1 MTAQSMPPPA
11 QHPSTGSERVGVP
24 HVPAWILGC
33 LALLAAALG
42 GWMALA
48 AEDATMTV
56 TIPFLIEGN
65 WAATEVRE
73 FWAPVLLIGGG
84 LVAAVLFGLAGI
96 AGFRARAGRLLPS
109 IAALLAVVGIAAI
122 VAGVVVLL

>member
-1 MTAQSMPPPA
+1 
-11 QHPSTGSERVGVP
+11 VP
-24 HVPAWILGC
+24 HVLAWVLG
-33 LALLAAALG
+33 LVALLAAALG

-56 TIPFLIEGN
+56 TIPFLVDGN
-65 WAATEVRE
+65 WAATELRE

-84 LVAAVLFGLAGI
+84 LVAVVLFGLAGI
-96 AGFRARAGRLLPS
+96 AGFRARAGRLLS
-109 IAALLAVVGIAAI
+109 SVELLLAVVGIAAI

>member
-1 MTAQSMPPPA
+1 MTAQPMPSPA
-11 QHPSTGSERVGVP
+11 QHSSTGSEQAGVL
-24 HVPAWILGC
+24 HVLAWILGC
-33 LALLAAALG
+33 VALLAVALG

-65 WAATEVRE
+65 WAATDLRE
-73 FWAPVLLIGGG
+73 FWAPLLLIGGG

-96 AGFRARAGRLLPS
+96 AGYRAKAGRLLPS
-109 IAALLAVVGIAAI
+109 IELLLTLVGIAAI